1 MKDLNFFDSYIEKK
15 EFKIDEEIIIVF
27 IGIIFILFIILYS
40 VSNEVKIS
48 KLGKGVS
55 NLKGQVENKNLLE
68 KVKQLQ
74 SQEEEMN
81 YLKENIDGIKVIDEY
96 ISESDVI
103 NEYLLQT
110 ITSRT
115 PDNIFL
121 NTIDIDTSLISIQ
134 GVSRDKYSVAE
145 FEHSIKNTEG
155 FIESFISDV
164 YLDNGYYNFS
174 LNIKLKDE
182 DGNDYGDEDETE
194 NVQDEEEN
202 TTDEE

>member
-121 NTIDIDTSLISIQ
+121 NSIDIDTSLISIQ